1 MLKIDLSY
9 KVTHHKLLFTI
20 RVAIAIAIAID
31 FSRFL
36 SDKVIYLADNFVK
49 LLKIKAITQFIVSQ
63 SIASVVLSIDF

>member
-20 RVAIAIAIAID
+20 RVAIAIAID